1 MDRSE
6 SSLGRLFRLIVP
18 PAVLIGGAVGFVVL
32 ANSKEMPQ
40 PRDVEAA
47 APLVETAT
55 VTEAKG
61 GLDLAAD
68 GLVVPFRS
76 VNLSA
81 EVEGRVVEKSENCR
95 SGRTVRAGELLL
107 KIDPTSYELQ
117 ISRLQSERDQAQA
130 SLEELAVQTANA
142 DASISLAKE
151 DVALRQ
157 ADYQRVAGLQRQG
170 VSTQQAIDAARR
182 EELASRTA
190 LVTIENEKRLL
201 VAQRARL
208 EQAVKLTGVQIEEAE
223 RDLAHVTIR
232 APFDGVIVSVNV
244 EKDGYC
250 KKGDPLVELE
260 DTSAVEV
267 RTHLEMRALAWL
279 RANRPVG
286 VESPLGAYDIP
297 QIPVTVT
304 YDVLGN
310 SYAWRGVLSRID
322 GVGLDDR
329 TRTVPCRVL
338 VTEPQ
343 AVSLKE
349 GSPDLP
355 VAAPPALMRG
365 MYVKVELHTTP
376 SEPLLS
382 VPEIAVRPG
391 NTVWAVRDGKLE
403 HFSLPAARVT
413 RGSVLV
419 APQVTELKVGDAVV
433 VSPLPAAKEGMAVR
447 VQDPPQAEP
456 NVMSDSE
463 SGAEDDG
470 RWADRR
476 SAMEGETRR

>member
-6 SSLGRLFRLIVP
+6 SPIGRLFRLIVP

-40 PRDVEAA
+40 PRDVEVA
-47 APLVETAT
+47 APLVETAA

-81 EVEGRVVEKSENCR
+81 EVDGRVVEKSDNCR
-95 SGRTVRAGELLL
+95 AGRTVRAGDLLL

-117 ISRLQSERDQAQA
+117 IARLQRERDQAQA
-130 SLEELAVQTANA
+130 SLDELAVQIANA
-142 DASISLAKE
+142 DASIALAKE

-157 ADYQRVAGLQRQG
+157 ADYKRVAGLERQG

-190 LVTIENEKRLL
+190 LVTIENERRLL
-201 VAQRARL
+201 VAQQGRL
-208 EQAVKLTGVQIEEAE
+208 EQAVKLTDVQIREAE
-223 RDLAHVTIR
+223 RDLAHTTIL
-232 APFDGVIVSVNV
+232 APYDGVIVSVNV
-244 EKDGYC
+244 EKDSYC
-250 KKGDPLVELE
+250 KKGDPLAELE

-267 RTHLEMRALAWL
+267 RTHLEMRAIAWL

-286 VESPLGAYDIP
+286 VENPLGAYDVP
-297 QIPVTVT
+297 QVPVTVV

-338 VTEPQ
+338 VTDPQ

-349 GSPDLP
+349 GSPELP

-365 MYVKVELHTTP
+365 MYVKVQLHTTP

-391 NTVWAVRDGKLE
+391 NAVWAVRDGKLS
-403 HFSLPAARVT
+403 HFTLPAARVT
-413 RGSVLV
+413 QGSVLV
-419 APQVTELKVGDAVV
+419 APQVTELRAGDKVV
-433 VSPLPAAKEGMAVR
+433 VSPLPAAKEGMTVR
-447 VQDPPQAEP
+447 VHEPPQAPPKVLTE
-456 NVMSDSE
+456 SE
-463 SGAEDDG
+463 SGAERDG

-476 SAMEGETRR
+476 SALEGEARR